1 MTANSVQIV
10 LLVFEVSPFK
20 IDKIDFIRV
29 KYFVITADFCPALPG
44 LVTVGDERLDRNTV
58 NKWLGV

>member
-1 MTANSVQIV
+1 MV
-10 LLVFEVSPFK
+10 E